1 MATRTATDHST
12 ATVTRTGDRTKSDA
26 LAELVATVSEQI
38 GFPTID
44 PVSVDGR
51 FLTDEDGVF
60 RKVWTR
66 ATGEDYE
73 ERVVARSRSLLAGWH
88 VYHQTADGK
97 CERITEMALERE
109 AAFTEAER
117 LAADIESVPVECRTG
132 RASQ

>member
-1 MATRTATDHST
+1 MATRTATDRST
-12 ATVTRTGDRTKSDA
+12 ATVTRTGDRTRTDA
-26 LAELVATVSEQI
+26 LADLVATVSEQI

-73 ERVVARSRSLLAGWH
+73 ERIVARSPSLLAGWH
-88 VYHQTADGK
+88 VYHQTPDGREH
-97 CERITEMALERE
+97 CVTDDRLERE
-109 AAFTEAER
+109 AAFEEAER
-117 LAADIESVPVECRTG
+117 LAADIESVPIECRTG
-132 RASQ
+132 RAS